1 MIDPVTHIVTPSN
14 DEQRQGR
21 SDGGMQLGLEDLH
34 GGGGGLGQQKVS
46 GMAEGTDSIVDVLT
60 NPSSSVNLHSNILS
74 VSTNVEEGQGMQP
87 AAIQGGGT
95 AAGRRFSSVPISDSP
110 VGCGQ
115 HGMGTAST
123 QVPSHGS
130 TANLLSMGNPVATN
144 VQVCQRMDEVSAR
157 LIVMEETVN
166 KLLGNIDAQQQQIA
180 SMRSESMEMLGSLMK
195 EVRELKQ
202 QVPVLDDPDNNEK
215 DKFVTD
221 LLNSITNVSSNYL
234 KKVSSRNLQRFKRQ
248 RDIMSTSDLPSL
260 GNTQSSSHFMQD
272 LVNPYASTQDFQS
285 FTVLKDKAKEFTLNP
300 TAINKRRRL
309 SAQPLNTLQMSQDQ
323 LQQQRGS
330 VQSLISIPTSGQKNA
345 NFGPQLQNYLIGLQN
360 IPMSEA
366 EKVSSPTVLKQ
377 FQNSTTDP
385 DLKTG
390 RRNPG
395 LDFQIGSGDDEND
408 ENDGASGEDEDG
420 YLEDDEGYRSQS
432 QRTMSSEDDE
442 QFTGG
447 NQGEDEA
454 GPRAAGRNPKSLPS
468 SIVRRFAN
476 SGSQVS
482 VSGTPETERL
492 VLKNNDKY
500 DKNTMPAPNTKP
512 RAVLASNPEDTL
524 TDVQYT
530 MVKAPD
536 SVRAI
541 WDEYTIGVGGK
552 PSIRQ
557 LEQTY
562 GNKWRTK
569 RNKKTFA
576 RRKRIYKFILNGVR
590 NGKSES
596 EMIDILES
604 RRVYRTEDNE
614 LKKRT
619 IGWLQQS
626 LSGI

>member
-21 SDGGMQLGLEDLH
+21 ADGGMQLGLEELH
-34 GGGGGLGQQKVS
+34 GGGAGLGQQKMA
-46 GMAEGTDSIVDVLT
+46 GMAEGADQMVDVLT

-74 VSTNVEEGQGMQP
+74 VSTNAEEGQGMQP
-87 AAIQGGGT
+87 AAMQGAGT

-110 VGCGQ
+110 VACGQ
-115 HGMGTAST
+115 HGMGTVST

-144 VQVCQRMDEVSAR
+144 VQLCQRMDEVSAR

-166 KLLGNIDAQQQQIA
+166 KLLGNIDAQQQQLA

-195 EVRELKQ
+195 EVREIKQ
-202 QVPVLDDPDNNEK
+202 QVPMLDDPDNNEK

-248 RDIMSTSDLPSL
+248 RDIMSTSDLPNL
-260 GNTQSSSHFMQD
+260 GNTQSSSHFIQD
-272 LVNPYASTQDFQS
+272 LVNPYASTQEFQS
-285 FTVLKDKAKEFTLNP
+285 FTDLKDKAKEFTLNP
-300 TAINKRRRL
+300 TAINKRRRF
-309 SAQPLNTLQMSQDQ
+309 SAQPLNTMHLSQDQ
-323 LQQQRGS
+323 LQQRGS
-330 VQSLISIPTSGQKNA
+330 VQGLANIPTSGQKNS
-345 NFGPQLQNYLIGLQN
+345 NFGPQLQNYLIGLQS
-360 IPMSEA
+360 IQMSEG
-366 EKVSSPTVLKQ
+366 EKLSSPSVLKQ
-377 FQNSTTDP
+377 LQNAPTDT
-385 DLKTG
+385 DLKSG

-408 ENDGASGEDEDG
+408 ENDGASAEDEDG

-442 QFTGG
+442 QFPGG
-447 NQGEDEA
+447 QGEGEA
-454 GPRAAGRNPKSLPS
+454 SGRAAARNTKSLPS
-468 SIVRRFAN
+468 SIVGRFAN

-500 DKNTMPAPNTKP
+500 EKSIMPAPNTKP
-512 RAVLASNPEDTL
+512 CTVLASTSEDTP

-576 RRKRIYKFILNGVR
+576 RRKRIYKFILNGLR

-604 RRVYRTEDNE
+604 RRVYRTEHNE